1 MKKWT
6 ISRIEDFKLYIG
18 DKVFSR
24 LDSLT
29 GAYSQAVFFRDF
41 KKDNLYKYN
50 YYIDLDNFK
59 TINEKLGPIKASMCL
74 SYYVEELKAGLN
86 KYSFRLYR
94 FGGDEFILSSRDK
107 VNLTLFK
114 QIYKFEKLHVSASA
128 VSLNIGFHDR
138 ISLEEELSKG
148 QLGLK
153 RAKKIKRK
161 DQRNKNYDL
170 FVG

>member
-1 MKKWT
+1 MKNWT
-6 ISRIEDFKLYIG
+6 INKIEDFKVYLG

-41 KKDNLYKYN
+41 KKDNLYEHN
-50 YYIDLDNFK
+50 YYLDLDNFK
-59 TINEKLGPIKASMCL
+59 KINETLGPIKASMCL
-74 SYYVEELKAGLN
+74 SSYVKGLRSNLN
-86 KYSFRLYR
+86 KYRFRLYR

-107 VNLTLFK
+107 VDSRLFN
-114 QIYKFEKLHVSASA
+114 QIHKFENIHVSASA
-128 VSLNIGFHDR
+128 VALNIRFHDR
-138 ISLEEELSKG
+138 IRLEEELSKG
-148 QLGLK
+148 QSGLK
-153 RAKKIKRK
+153 KAKKIKRK